1 MLGAYQL
8 RTVTLAANIKK
19 MKRLFAALL
28 GAGLVVMACA
38 GAPAPSSEIAFSAR
52 SWPEAAAAE
61 CQESE
66 SGAARL
72 GIARIEAVD
81 ELTVRF
87 TLCAPDP
94 AFTQKLAVT
103 NFSVNDSGWL
113 AAAIADSSLATS
125 MNGTGP
131 LALLAWEQGVQIV
144 LTRNGAYWGD
154 KAASE
159 RVVIQWEPESAARLL
174 QLRAG
179 TVDAADNLAP
189 TDEAAIAADASLA
202 LLTRSGFN
210 TFYLNFNNR
219 YAPVSDVRVRQAIA
233 IALDRQR
240 IVDLFYPSGSTL
252 ATHVPPCVIEGACVG
267 DAWYA
272 QDLAAARAL
281 LTEAG
286 YPDGIDLTL
295 SLRETPRAYLPDPVA
310 VATDIQAQLAA
321 IGIRV
326 TLKVEEA
333 GGYIGKLL
341 SGELESAS
349 FSAALPDYPEAWNSL
364 GIDFGSTSG
373 PAHGDQYPR
382 LVALLD
388 EAQRE
393 PDPAAR
399 AALFTQINNEI
410 RSQVPVVPI
419 ANGASLI
426 AARAAVRG
434 LVASPVAMERFA
446 SVRVE
451 GSDTFTWLQGGE
463 PAGLYCMDEEDR
475 EAVRICAQVM
485 EGLYGYAEGG
495 TTAEPRLATG
505 CVASADGLVVECALR
520 RDVRFHNGA
529 RLDAGDVLDSFAAAW
544 DCTHPLRVGR
554 TGNFR
559 GWGWIMGTLNA
570 DACGAAE

>member
-1 MLGAYQL
+1 
-8 RTVTLAANIKK
+8 
-19 MKRLFAALL
+19 
-28 GAGLVVMACA
+28 
-38 GAPAPSSEIAFSAR
+38 
-52 SWPEAAAAE
+52 
-61 CQESE
+61 
-66 SGAARL
+66 
-72 GIARIEAVD
+72 
-81 ELTVRF
+81 
-87 TLCAPDP
+87 
-94 AFTQKLAVT
+94 
-103 NFSVNDSGWL
+103 
-113 AAAIADSSLATS
+113 

-131 LALLAWEQGVQIV
+131 LELLAWEQGVQIV
-144 LTRNGAYWGD
+144 LSRNGSYWGD

-179 TVDAADNLAP
+179 TVDAADNAAP
-189 TDEAAIAADASLA
+189 TDEAAITADASLA
-202 LLTRSGFN
+202 LLTRPGFN

-219 YAPVSDVRVRQAIA
+219 YAPVNDVRVRQAIA
-233 IALDRQR
+233 TALDRQR
-240 IVDLFYPSGSTL
+240 IVDLFYPSGTTL
-252 ATHVPPCVIEGACVG
+252 ATHVPPCVIDGACVG

-272 QDLAAARAL
+272 QDLVAARAL

-286 YPDGIDLTL
+286 YPNGLDLTL
-295 SLRETPRAYLPDPVA
+295 SLRETPRAFLPDPVA

-321 IGIRV
+321 VGIRV
-326 TLKVEEA
+326 TLDVQEA

-341 SGELESAS
+341 SGELRGAS

-393 PDPAAR
+393 ADPDAR
-399 AALFTQINNEI
+399 ASLFTQINNEI
-410 RSQVPVVPI
+410 RTQVPVVPI

-426 AARAAVRG
+426 ATRAAVRG
-434 LVASPVAMERFA
+434 LVASPVAMERF
-446 SVRVE
+446 SVVNVE

-485 EGLYGYAEGG
+485 EGLYGYAVGG
-495 TTAEPRLATG
+495 TAAEPRLATA
-505 CVASADGLVVECALR
+505 CVASADGFVVECALR

-544 DCTHPLRVGR
+544 DCAHPLHVGR
-554 TGNFR
+554 TGSFR
-559 GWGWIMGTLNA
+559 GWSWIMGTLNA
-570 DACGAAE
+570 DACGE

>member
-1 MLGAYQL
+1 MILCAAPL
-8 RTVTLAANIKK
+8 LVSLATIMEMRLLLSLLATV
-19 MKRLFAALL
+19 LL
-28 GAGLVVMACA
+28 TAACA
-38 GAPAPSSEIAFSAR
+38 GAPTPSSEIAFSTR
-52 SWPEAAAAE
+52 SWPESGAAACAV
-61 CQESE
+61 SE

-87 TLCAPDP
+87 TLCVPDP

-103 NFSVNDSGWL
+103 NFAVNDSGWL
-113 AAAIADSSLATS
+113 ADAIADGSLTSS

-131 LALLAWEQGVQIV
+131 LALSAWEQGVQIV
-144 LTRNGAYWGD
+144 LTRNDSYWGE

-189 TDEAAIAADASLA
+189 TDAAAISADASLA
-202 LLTRSGFN
+202 LLTRPGFN

-219 YAPVSDVRVRQAIA
+219 YAPLNDVRVRQAIA
-233 IALDRQR
+233 TALDRQR
-240 IVDLFYPSGSTL
+240 IVDTFYPTGTTL

-272 QDLAAARAL
+272 QDLNAARAL
-281 LTEAG
+281 LAEAG
-286 YPDGIDLTL
+286 YPNGVDLTL
-295 SLRETPRAYLPDPVA
+295 SLRETPRAYLPDPIA
-310 VATDIQAQLAA
+310 VATDIQAQLATV
-321 IGIRV
+321 GIRV
-326 TLKVEEA
+326 TLDVQEA

-341 SGELESAS
+341 SGELRGAS

-373 PAHGDQYPR
+373 PAHGDQYPQ

-426 AARAAVRG
+426 AARAVVSG

-495 TTAEPRLATG
+495 TTAEPRLAIG

-544 DCTHPLRVGR
+544 DCAHPLHVGR
-554 TGNFR
+554 TGDFR
-559 GWGWIMGTLNA
+559 GWSWIMGTLNA
-570 DACGAAE
+570 DACATE

>member
-1 MLGAYQL
+1 MTAA
-8 RTVTLAANIKK
+8 RLA
-19 MKRLFAALL
+19 FALALI
-28 GAGLVVMACA
+28 AASCTA
-38 GAPAPSSEIAFSAR
+38 APAPSSEIAFSAR
-52 SWPEAAAAE
+52 SWPEVEAASCVVGE
-61 CQESE
+61 G
-66 SGAARL
+66 GAARL

-87 TLCAPDP
+87 ELCAPDP

-113 AAAIADSSLATS
+113 ATAIEDGSLATT

-144 LTRNGAYWGD
+144 LSRNGSYWGD

-159 RVVIQWEPESAARLL
+159 RVVIQWEPESAARLV

-179 TVDAADNLAP
+179 TVDAADNAAP

-202 LLTRSGFN
+202 LLTRPGFN

-233 IALDRQR
+233 QALDRQR
-240 IVDLFYPSGSTL
+240 IVDLFYPSGTTL
-252 ATHVPPCVIEGACVG
+252 ATHVPPCVIDGACVG
-267 DAWYA
+267 EAWYA
-272 QDLAAARAL
+272 QDLVAARAL

-286 YPDGIDLTL
+286 YPNGLDLTL
-295 SLRETPRAYLPDPVA
+295 SLRETPRAFLPDPVA

-321 IGIRV
+321 VGIRV
-326 TLKVEEA
+326 TLDVQEA

-341 SGELESAS
+341 SGELRGAS

-364 GIDFGSTSG
+364 GIDFGASSSS
-373 PAHGDQYPR
+373 AHGDQYPR

-393 PDPAAR
+393 ANPDAR
-399 AALFTQINNEI
+399 ALLFTQINNEI
-410 RSQVPVVPI
+410 RAQVPVVPI

-426 AARAAVRG
+426 ATRAAVRG
-434 LVASPVAMERFA
+434 LVASPVVMERFSA
-446 SVRVE
+446 VSVE
-451 GSDTFTWLQGGE
+451 GSSTFTWLQGGE

-485 EGLYGYAEGG
+485 EGLYGYAVGG
-495 TTAEPRLATG
+495 TAAEPRLATE

-544 DCTHPLRVGR
+544 DCTHPLHVGR
-554 TGNFR
+554 TGSFR
-559 GWGWIMGTLNA
+559 GWSWIMGTLNA
-570 DACGAAE
+570 DACGE

>member
-1 MLGAYQL
+1 MTAA
-8 RTVTLAANIKK
+8 RLA
-19 MKRLFAALL
+19 FALALI
-28 GAGLVVMACA
+28 AASCTA
-38 GAPAPSSEIAFSAR
+38 APAPSSEIAFSSR
-52 SWPEAAAAE
+52 SWPEVEAASCVVGE
-61 CQESE
+61 G
-66 SGAARL
+66 GAARL
-72 GIARIEAVD
+72 GIAKIEAVD

-113 AAAIADSSLATS
+113 AAAIADGSLATT

-131 LALLAWEQGVQIV
+131 LELLAWEQGVQIV
-144 LTRNGAYWGD
+144 LSRNGSYWGD

-179 TVDAADNLAP
+179 TVDAADNAAP
-189 TDEAAIAADASLA
+189 TDEAAITADASLA
-202 LLTRSGFN
+202 LLTRPGFN

-219 YAPVSDVRVRQAIA
+219 YAPMSDVRVRQAIA
-233 IALDRQR
+233 TALDRQR
-240 IVDLFYPSGSTL
+240 IVDLFYPSGTTL
-252 ATHVPPCVIEGACVG
+252 ATHVPPCVIDGACVG

-272 QDLAAARAL
+272 QDLVAARAL

-286 YPDGIDLTL
+286 YPNGLDLTL
-295 SLRETPRAYLPDPVA
+295 SLRETPRAFLPDPVA

-321 IGIRV
+321 VGIRV
-326 TLKVEEA
+326 TLDVQEA

-341 SGELESAS
+341 SGELRGAS

-388 EAQRE
+388 DAQRE
-393 PDPAAR
+393 SDPAAR
-399 AALFTQINNEI
+399 EALFTQINNEI
-410 RSQVPVVPI
+410 RTQVPVVPI

-426 AARAAVRG
+426 ATRAAVRG
-434 LVASPVAMERFA
+434 LVASPVAMERFDRV
-446 SVRVE
+446 SVE
-451 GSDTFTWLQGGE
+451 GSNTFTWLQGGE

-485 EGLYGYAEGG
+485 EGLYGYAVGG
-495 TTAEPRLATG
+495 TAAEPRLATE

-544 DCTHPLRVGR
+544 DCAHPLHVGR
-554 TGNFR
+554 TGSFR
-559 GWGWIMGTLNA
+559 GWSWIMGTLNA
-570 DACGAAE
+570 DACGE

>member
-1 MLGAYQL
+1 
-8 RTVTLAANIKK
+8 
-19 MKRLFAALL
+19 
-28 GAGLVVMACA
+28 MACA
-38 GAPAPSSEIAFSAR
+38 GTPAPSSEIAFSAR
-52 SWPEAAAAE
+52 SWPEAGAAE
-61 CQESE
+61 CVVGA
-66 SGAARL
+66 SGLSRL
-72 GIARIEAVD
+72 GIAKIEAVD

-103 NFSVNDSGWL
+103 NFAVNDSGWL
-113 AAAIADSSLATS
+113 AAAIADDSLTS
-125 MNGTGP
+125 TMNGTGP
-131 LALLAWEQGVQIV
+131 LALSAWEQGVQIV

-174 QLRAG
+174 QLRAE

-189 TDEAAIAADASLA
+189 TDEAAIAADTSLS
-202 LLTRSGFN
+202 LLTRPGFN

-219 YAPVSDVRVRQAIA
+219 NAPVSDVRVRQAIA

-240 IVDLFYPSGSTL
+240 IVDLFYPTGSTL
-252 ATHVPPCVIEGACVG
+252 ATHVPPCVIDGACVG

-272 QDLAAARAL
+272 QDLVAARAL

-286 YPDGIDLTL
+286 YPNGIDLIL

-393 PDPAAR
+393 SDPVAR

-410 RSQVPVVPI
+410 RTQVPVVPI

-426 AARAAVRG
+426 AARAVVSG
-434 LVASPVAMERFA
+434 LVASPVAMERLA
-446 SVRVE
+446 SVSVE
-451 GSDTFTWLQGGE
+451 GSNTFTWLQGGE

-475 EAVRICAQVM
+475 EAVRVCAQVM

-495 TTAEPRLATG
+495 TAAEPRLATG

-520 RDVRFHNGA
+520 SGVRFHNGA
-529 RLDAGDVLDSFAAAW
+529 QLDAGDVLDSFAAAW
-544 DCTHPLRVGR
+544 DCAHPLHIGR
-554 TGNFR
+554 TGDFR
-559 GWGWIMGTLNA
+559 GWSWIMGTLNLE
-570 DACGAAE
+570 ACATPQ

>member
-1 MLGAYQL
+1 M
-8 RTVTLAANIKK
+8 RTFAQAANIHL
-19 MKRLFAALL
+19 MKRRLTALL
-28 GAGLVVMACA
+28 FVGIFAGACA
-38 GAPAPSSEIAFSAR
+38 GTPAPSSEIAFSAR
-52 SWPEAAAAE
+52 SWPEAGAAE
-61 CQESE
+61 CAVSE

-103 NFSVNDSGWL
+103 NFAVNDSGWL
-113 AAAIADSSLATS
+113 AAAAADGSLTTL

-131 LALLAWEQGVQIV
+131 LAFSAWERGVQIV
-144 LTRNGAYWGD
+144 LTRNDAYWGD
-154 KAASE
+154 HAASE

-174 QLRAG
+174 QLRAE

-189 TDEAAIAADASLA
+189 TDQVAIAADASLA
-202 LLTRSGFN
+202 LLTRPGFN

-219 YAPVSDVRVRQAIA
+219 YAPVNDVRVRQAIA
-233 IALDRQR
+233 MALDRQR

-252 ATHVPPCVIEGACVG
+252 ATHVPPCVIDGGCVG

-281 LTEAG
+281 LAEAG

-321 IGIRV
+321 VGIRV
-326 TLKVEEA
+326 TLDVQEA

-341 SGELESAS
+341 SGELRGAS
-349 FSAALPDYPEAWNSL
+349 FSAALPDFPEAWNSL

-393 PDPAAR
+393 SDPAAR

-410 RSQVPVVPI
+410 RLQVPVVPI

-426 AARAAVRG
+426 AARAVVSG

-495 TTAEPRLATG
+495 TAAEPRLASG

-520 RDVRFHNGA
+520 SGVRFHNGA

-544 DCTHPLRVGR
+544 DCAHPLHVGR
-554 TGNFR
+554 TGDFR
-559 GWGWIMGTLNA
+559 GWSWIMGNA
-570 DACGAAE
+570 DLTACQPAT

>member
-1 MLGAYQL
+1 MLSL
-8 RTVTLAANIKK
+8 LAVG
-19 MKRLFAALL
+19 LL
-28 GAGLVVMACA
+28 AGACA
-38 GAPAPSSEIAFSAR
+38 GTPAPSSEIAFSTR
-52 SWPEAAAAE
+52 SWPEAGAAE
-61 CQESE
+61 CAVSE

-72 GIARIEAVD
+72 GIARVEAVD

-94 AFTQKLAVT
+94 AFMQKLAVT
-103 NFSVNDSGWL
+103 NFAVNDSGWL
-113 AAAIADSSLATS
+113 AAAITDGSIVST

-131 LALLAWEQGVQIV
+131 LALSVWEQGVQIV
-144 LTRNGAYWGD
+144 LTRNDSYWGD
-154 KAASE
+154 RAASE

-179 TVDAADNLAP
+179 TVDAADNLAL
-189 TDEAAIAADASLA
+189 TDEAAIAADTSLS
-202 LLTRSGFN
+202 LLTRPGFN

-233 IALDRQR
+233 VALDRQR

-252 ATHVPPCVIEGACVG
+252 ATHVPPCVIDGACVG

-393 PDPAAR
+393 SDPATR

-426 AARAAVRG
+426 AARAVVNG

-446 SVRVE
+446 SVRVD

-495 TTAEPRLATG
+495 TSAEPRLATG

-544 DCTHPLRVGR
+544 DCTHPLHIGR
-554 TGNFR
+554 TGDFR
-559 GWGWIMGTLNA
+559 GWSWIMGTLNLE
-570 DACGAAE
+570 ACATPQ

>member
-1 MLGAYQL
+1 MTAA
-8 RTVTLAANIKK
+8 RLA
-19 MKRLFAALL
+19 FALALV
-28 GAGLVVMACA
+28 AASCTA
-38 GAPAPSSEIAFSAR
+38 APAPSSEIAFSAR
-52 SWPEAAAAE
+52 SWPEAEVAP
-61 CQESE
+61 CVVGDG
-66 SGAARL
+66 GAARL

-87 TLCAPDP
+87 ELCAPDP

-113 AAAIADSSLATS
+113 AAAIDDGSLATT

-144 LTRNGAYWGD
+144 LTRNDSYWGD
-154 KAASE
+154 RAASE
-159 RVVIQWEPESAARLL
+159 RVVIQWEPESAARLV

-179 TVDAADNLAP
+179 TVDAADNAAP

-202 LLTRSGFN
+202 LLTRPGFN

-219 YAPVSDVRVRQAIA
+219 YAPVNDVRVRQAIA
-233 IALDRQR
+233 QALDRQR
-240 IVDLFYPSGSTL
+240 IVDLFYPSGTTL
-252 ATHVPPCVIEGACVG
+252 ATHVPPCVIDGACVG
-267 DAWYA
+267 EAWYA
-272 QDLAAARAL
+272 QDLIAARAL
-281 LTEAG
+281 LAEAG
-286 YPDGIDLTL
+286 YPNGLDLTL
-295 SLRETPRAYLPDPVA
+295 SLRETPRAFLPDPVA

-321 IGIRV
+321 VGIRV
-326 TLKVEEA
+326 TLDVQEA

-341 SGELESAS
+341 SGELRGAS

-388 EAQRE
+388 DAQRE
-393 PDPAAR
+393 SDPAAR
-399 AALFTQINNEI
+399 EALFTQINNEI
-410 RSQVPVVPI
+410 RTQVPVVPI

-426 AARAAVRG
+426 ATRAAVRG
-434 LVASPVAMERFA
+434 LVASPVAMERFDRV
-446 SVRVE
+446 SVE
-451 GSDTFTWLQGGE
+451 GSNTFTWLQGGE

-485 EGLYGYAEGG
+485 EGLYGYAVGG
-495 TTAEPRLATG
+495 TAAEPRLATE

-544 DCTHPLRVGR
+544 DCTHPLHVGR
-554 TGNFR
+554 TGSFR
-559 GWGWIMGTLNA
+559 GWSWIMGTLNA
-570 DACGAAE
+570 DACGE

>member
-1 MLGAYQL
+1 MTAA
-8 RTVTLAANIKK
+8 RLA
-19 MKRLFAALL
+19 FALALV
-28 GAGLVVMACA
+28 AASCTA
-38 GAPAPSSEIAFSAR
+38 APAPSSEIAFSAR
-52 SWPEAAAAE
+52 SWPEAEVAP
-61 CQESE
+61 CVVGDG
-66 SGAARL
+66 GAARL

-87 TLCAPDP
+87 ELCAPDP

-113 AAAIADSSLATS
+113 AAAIDDGSLATT

-144 LTRNGAYWGD
+144 LTRNDSYWD
-154 KAASE
+154 DRAASE
-159 RVVIQWEPESAARLL
+159 RVVIQWEPESAARLV

-179 TVDAADNLAP
+179 TVDAADNAAP

-202 LLTRSGFN
+202 LLTREGFN

-219 YAPVSDVRVRQAIA
+219 YAPVNDVRVRQAIA
-233 IALDRQR
+233 QALDRQR
-240 IVDLFYPSGSTL
+240 IVDLFYPSGTTL
-252 ATHVPPCVIEGACVG
+252 ATHVPPCVIDGACVG
-267 DAWYA
+267 EAWYA
-272 QDLAAARAL
+272 QDLIAARAL
-281 LTEAG
+281 LAEAG
-286 YPDGIDLTL
+286 YPNGLDLTL
-295 SLRETPRAYLPDPVA
+295 SLRETPRAFLPDPVA

-321 IGIRV
+321 VGIRV
-326 TLKVEEA
+326 TLDVQEA

-341 SGELESAS
+341 SGELRGAS

-388 EAQRE
+388 DAQRE
-393 PDPAAR
+393 SDPAAR
-399 AALFTQINNEI
+399 EALFTQINNEI
-410 RSQVPVVPI
+410 RTQVPVVPI

-426 AARAAVRG
+426 ATRAAVRG
-434 LVASPVAMERFA
+434 LVASPVAMERFDRV
-446 SVRVE
+446 SVE
-451 GSDTFTWLQGGE
+451 GSNTFTWLQGGE

-485 EGLYGYAEGG
+485 EGLYGYAVGG
-495 TTAEPRLATG
+495 TAAEPRLATE

-544 DCTHPLRVGR
+544 DCAHPLHVGR
-554 TGNFR
+554 TGSFR
-559 GWGWIMGTLNA
+559 GWSWIMGTLNA
-570 DACGAAE
+570 DACGE

>member
-1 MLGAYQL
+1 MTAA
-8 RTVTLAANIKK
+8 RLA
-19 MKRLFAALL
+19 FALALI
-28 GAGLVVMACA
+28 AASCTA
-38 GAPAPSSEIAFSAR
+38 APAPSSEIAFSAR
-52 SWPEAAAAE
+52 SWPEAEAAP
-61 CQESE
+61 CVVGDG
-66 SGAARL
+66 GAARL

-87 TLCAPDP
+87 ELCAPDP

-113 AAAIADSSLATS
+113 AAAIDDGSLATT

-144 LTRNGAYWGD
+144 LTRNESYWGD
-154 KAASE
+154 RAASE
-159 RVVIQWEPESAARLL
+159 RVVIQWEPESAARLV

-179 TVDAADNLAP
+179 TVDAADNAAP

-202 LLTRSGFN
+202 LLTREGFN

-219 YAPVSDVRVRQAIA
+219 YAPVNDVRVRQAIA
-233 IALDRQR
+233 QALDRQR
-240 IVDLFYPSGSTL
+240 IVDLFYPSGTTL
-252 ATHVPPCVIEGACVG
+252 ATHVPPCVIDGACVG
-267 DAWYA
+267 EAWYA
-272 QDLAAARAL
+272 QDLVTARAL

-286 YPDGIDLTL
+286 YPNGLDLTL
-295 SLRETPRAYLPDPVA
+295 SLRETPRAFLPDPVA

-321 IGIRV
+321 VGIRV
-326 TLKVEEA
+326 TLDVQEA

-341 SGELESAS
+341 SGELLGAS

-388 EAQRE
+388 EAQRVS
-393 PDPAAR
+393 DPAAR

-410 RSQVPVVPI
+410 RAQVPVVPI

-426 AARAAVRG
+426 AARAAVSG

-446 SVRVE
+446 SVRVD

-475 EAVRICAQVM
+475 EAVRVCAQVM

-495 TTAEPRLATG
+495 TAAEPRLATG
-505 CVASADGLVVECALR
+505 CAVSADGLVVECALR
-520 RDVRFHNGA
+520 SGVRFHNGA

-544 DCTHPLRVGR
+544 DCAHPLHVGR
-554 TGNFR
+554 TGDFR
-559 GWGWIMGTLNA
+559 GWSWIMGTLSESE
-570 DACGAAE
+570 CSTT

>member
-1 MLGAYQL
+1 M
-8 RTVTLAANIKK
+8 
-19 MKRLFAALL
+19 RLVLSLL
-28 GAGLVVMACA
+28 TAGLLAGACA
-38 GAPAPSSEIAFSAR
+38 GTPAPSSEIAFSAR
-52 SWPEAAAAE
+52 SWPEAGAAE
-61 CQESE
+61 CAVGE

-72 GIARIEAVD
+72 GIAKIEAVD

-103 NFSVNDSGWL
+103 NFAVNDSGWL
-113 AAAIADSSLATS
+113 AAAIADDSLATL

-131 LALLAWEQGVQIV
+131 LELSTWEQGVQIL
-144 LTRNGAYWGD
+144 LTRNGSYWGD

-159 RVVIQWEPESAARLL
+159 RVVVQWEPESAARLL

-189 TDEAAIAADASLA
+189 TDEVGIAADASLA
-202 LLTRSGFN
+202 LLTRPGFN

-219 YAPVSDVRVRQAIA
+219 YAPVSDLRVRQAIS

-252 ATHVPPCVIEGACVG
+252 ATHVPPCVIDGACVG
-267 DAWYA
+267 DVWYA
-272 QDLAAARAL
+272 QDLVAARAL
-281 LTEAG
+281 LAEAG
-286 YPDGIDLTL
+286 YPNGIDLTL

-310 VATDIQAQLAA
+310 VATDIQAQLATV
-321 IGIRV
+321 GIRV
-326 TLKVEEA
+326 TLDVQET

-341 SGELESAS
+341 SGELRGAS

-373 PAHGDQYPR
+373 PAHGDQYPQ

-393 PDPAAR
+393 SDPAAR

-410 RSQVPVVPI
+410 RSQIPVVPI

-434 LVASPVAMERFA
+434 FVASPVAMERLA

-485 EGLYGYAEGG
+485 EGLYGYTEGG
-495 TTAEPRLATG
+495 TAAEPRLATG
-505 CVASADGLVVECALR
+505 CVASVDGLVVECALR
-520 RDVRFHNGA
+520 SGVRFHNGA
-529 RLDAGDVLDSFAAAW
+529 RLDAADVLDSFAAAW
-544 DCTHPLRVGR
+544 DCAHPLHVGR
-554 TGNFR
+554 TGDFR
-559 GWGWIMGTLNA
+559 GWSWIMGTLNPE
-570 DACGAAE
+570 ACATPQ

>member
-1 MLGAYQL
+1 M
-8 RTVTLAANIKK
+8 
-19 MKRLFAALL
+19 RLVLFLL
-28 GAGLVVMACA
+28 TAGLLAGACA
-38 GAPAPSSEIAFSAR
+38 GTPAPSSEIAFSAR
-52 SWPEAAAAE
+52 SWPEAGAAE
-61 CQESE
+61 CAVGE

-72 GIARIEAVD
+72 GIAKIEAVD

-103 NFSVNDSGWL
+103 NFAVNDSGWL
-113 AAAIADSSLATS
+113 AAAIADDSLATL

-131 LALLAWEQGVQIV
+131 LELSTWEQGVQIL
-144 LTRNGAYWGD
+144 LTRNGSYWGD

-159 RVVIQWEPESAARLL
+159 RVVVQWEPESAARLL

-189 TDEAAIAADASLA
+189 TDEVGIAADASLA
-202 LLTRSGFN
+202 LLTRPGFN

-219 YAPVSDVRVRQAIA
+219 YAPVSDLRVRQAIG

-252 ATHVPPCVIEGACVG
+252 ATHVPPCVIDGACVG
-267 DAWYA
+267 DVWYA
-272 QDLAAARAL
+272 QDLVAARAL
-281 LTEAG
+281 LAEAG

-321 IGIRV
+321 VGIRV
-326 TLKVEEA
+326 TLDVQEA
-333 GGYIGKLL
+333 SGYIGNLL
-341 SGELESAS
+341 SGELRGAS

-393 PDPAAR
+393 SDPAAR

-426 AARAAVRG
+426 AARAAVSG
-434 LVASPVAMERFA
+434 LVTSPVAMERFA

-475 EAVRICAQVM
+475 EAVRVCAQVM

-495 TTAEPRLATG
+495 TAAEPRLTTG
-505 CVASADGLVVECALR
+505 CVASADGLVVECVLR
-520 RDVRFHNGA
+520 SGVRFHNGA
-529 RLDAGDVLDSFAAAW
+529 RLDAADVLDSFAAAW
-544 DCTHPLRVGR
+544 DCAHPLHVGR
-554 TGNFR
+554 TGDFR
-559 GWGWIMGTLNA
+559 GWSWIMGTLNPE
-570 DACGAAE
+570 ACATPQ

>member
-1 MLGAYQL
+1 
-8 RTVTLAANIKK
+8 
-19 MKRLFAALL
+19 MKRLLVALFS
-28 GAGLVVMACA
+28 AGIVVGACA
-38 GAPAPSSEIAFSAR
+38 STPSPSSEIGFSAR
-52 SWPEAAAAE
+52 SWPEAGAAE
-61 CQESE
+61 CVVGE
-66 SGAARL
+66 GGVARL
-72 GIARIEAVD
+72 GIAKIEAVD

-103 NFSVNDSGWL
+103 NFAVNDSGWL
-113 AAAIADSSLATS
+113 AAAIEDGSLATT

-131 LALLAWEQGVQIV
+131 LALSTWEQGVQIV
-144 LTRNGAYWGD
+144 LKRNDSYWGD
-154 KAASE
+154 HAASE

-174 QLRAG
+174 QLHAG

-202 LLTRSGFN
+202 LLTRPGFN

-219 YAPVSDVRVRQAIA
+219 FAPVSDVRVRQAIA
-233 IALDRQR
+233 LALDRQR
-240 IVDLFYPSGSTL
+240 IVDLFYPTGSTL
-252 ATHVPPCVIEGACVG
+252 ATHVSPCVIDGACVG
-267 DAWYA
+267 DAQYL
-272 QDLAAARAL
+272 QDLPAARAL
-281 LTEAG
+281 LIKAG
-286 YPDGIDLTL
+286 YPDGLDLTL

-321 IGIRV
+321 VGIRV
-326 TLKVEEA
+326 TLDVQEA

-341 SGELESAS
+341 SGELRGAS

-393 PDPAAR
+393 ADPAAR
-399 AALFTQINNEI
+399 AALFAQINNEI
-410 RSQVPVVPI
+410 RVQVPVVPI

-426 AARAAVRG
+426 AARAAVSG
-434 LVASPVAMERFA
+434 LIASPVAMERLA

-475 EAVRICAQVM
+475 EAVRVCAQVM

-495 TTAEPRLATG
+495 TAAEPRLATG
-505 CVASADGLVVECALR
+505 CSVSADGLLVECALR
-520 RDVRFHNGA
+520 SGVRFHNGA

-544 DCTHPLRVGR
+544 DCAHPLHVGR
-554 TGNFR
+554 TGDFR
-559 GWGWIMGTLNA
+559 GWGWIMGTLNLSS
-570 DACGAAE
+570 CVTK

>member
-1 MLGAYQL
+1 MTAA
-8 RTVTLAANIKK
+8 RLA
-19 MKRLFAALL
+19 FALALV
-28 GAGLVVMACA
+28 AASCTA
-38 GAPAPSSEIAFSAR
+38 APAPSSEIAFSAR
-52 SWPEAAAAE
+52 SWPEAEVAP
-61 CQESE
+61 CVVGDG
-66 SGAARL
+66 GAARL

-87 TLCAPDP
+87 ELCAPDP

-113 AAAIADSSLATS
+113 AAAIDDGSLATT

-144 LTRNGAYWGD
+144 LTRNDSYWD
-154 KAASE
+154 DRAASE
-159 RVVIQWEPESAARLL
+159 RVVIQWEPESAARLV

-179 TVDAADNLAP
+179 TVDAADNAAP

-202 LLTRSGFN
+202 LLTRPGFN

-219 YAPVSDVRVRQAIA
+219 YAPVNDVRVRQAIA
-233 IALDRQR
+233 QALDRQR
-240 IVDLFYPSGSTL
+240 IVDLFYPSGTTL
-252 ATHVPPCVIEGACVG
+252 ATHVPPCVIDGACVG
-267 DAWYA
+267 EAWYA
-272 QDLAAARAL
+272 QDLIAARAL
-281 LTEAG
+281 LAEAG
-286 YPDGIDLTL
+286 YPNGLDLTL
-295 SLRETPRAYLPDPVA
+295 SLRETPRAFLPDPVA

-321 IGIRV
+321 VGIRV
-326 TLKVEEA
+326 TLDVQEA

-341 SGELESAS
+341 SGELRGAS

-388 EAQRE
+388 DAQRE
-393 PDPAAR
+393 SDPAAR
-399 AALFTQINNEI
+399 EALFTQINNEI
-410 RSQVPVVPI
+410 RTQVPVVPI

-426 AARAAVRG
+426 ATRAAVRG
-434 LVASPVAMERFA
+434 LVASPVAMERFDRV
-446 SVRVE
+446 SVE
-451 GSDTFTWLQGGE
+451 GSNTFTWLQGGE

-485 EGLYGYAEGG
+485 EGLYGYAVGG
-495 TTAEPRLATG
+495 TAAEPRLATE

-544 DCTHPLRVGR
+544 DCTHPLHVGR
-554 TGNFR
+554 TGSFR
-559 GWGWIMGTLNA
+559 GWSWIMGTLNA
-570 DACGAAE
+570 DACGE

>member
-1 MLGAYQL
+1 MLS
-8 RTVTLAANIKK
+8 
-19 MKRLFAALL
+19 LL
-28 GAGLVVMACA
+28 TAGLLAGACA
-38 GAPAPSSEIAFSAR
+38 GAPAPSSEVAFSAG
-52 SWPEAAAAE
+52 SWPEAGAAE
-61 CQESE
+61 CALSE
-66 SGAARL
+66 GGATRL
-72 GIARIEAVD
+72 GIAKIDAVD

-103 NFSVNDSGWL
+103 NFAVNDSGWL
-113 AAAIADSSLATS
+113 TAAIANGSLTS
-125 MNGTGP
+125 TMNGTGP
-131 LALLAWEQGVQIV
+131 LELSAWEQGVQIV
-144 LTRNGAYWGD
+144 LSRNDAYWGD

-189 TDEAAIAADASLA
+189 TDEAAITADASLA
-202 LLTRSGFN
+202 LLTRPGFN

-219 YAPVSDVRVRQAIA
+219 YAPVSDVRVRQAIG

-252 ATHVPPCVIEGACVG
+252 ATHVPPCVIDGACES

-286 YPDGIDLTL
+286 YPNGIDLTL

-321 IGIRV
+321 VGIRV
-326 TLKVEEA
+326 TLDVQEA

-341 SGELESAS
+341 SGELRGAS

-393 PDPAAR
+393 SDPVAR

-426 AARAAVRG
+426 AARDAVRG

-495 TTAEPRLATG
+495 TAAEPRLATG

-520 RDVRFHNGA
+520 SSVRFHNGA
-529 RLDAGDVLDSFAAAW
+529 RLDAADVLDSFAAAW
-544 DCTHPLRVGR
+544 DCAHPLHVGR
-554 TGNFR
+554 TGDFR
-559 GWGWIMGTLNA
+559 GWSWIMGTLNPE
-570 DACGAAE
+570 ACATPQ

>member
-1 MLGAYQL
+1 VNA
-8 RTVTLAANIKK
+8 
-19 MKRLFAALL
+19 
-28 GAGLVVMACA
+28 
-38 GAPAPSSEIAFSAR
+38 
-52 SWPEAAAAE
+52 
-61 CQESE
+61 
-66 SGAARL
+66 SGTPRL
-72 GIARIEAVD
+72 GISRIEAVD

-113 AAAIADSSLATS
+113 ATAIEDGSLATT

-144 LTRNGAYWGD
+144 LTRNGSYWGD
-154 KAASE
+154 RAASE
-159 RVVIQWEPESAARLL
+159 RVVIQWEPESAARLV

-179 TVDAADNLAP
+179 TVDAADNAAP

-202 LLTRSGFN
+202 LLTRPGFN

-219 YAPVSDVRVRQAIA
+219 YAPVNDVRVRQAIA
-233 IALDRQR
+233 QALDRQR
-240 IVDLFYPSGSTL
+240 IVDLFYPSGTTL
-252 ATHVPPCVIEGACVG
+252 ATHVPPCVIDGACVG
-267 DAWYA
+267 EAWYA
-272 QDLAAARAL
+272 QDLVAARAL
-281 LTEAG
+281 LAEAG
-286 YPDGIDLTL
+286 YPNGLDLTL
-295 SLRETPRAYLPDPVA
+295 SLRETPRAFLPDPVA

-326 TLKVEEA
+326 TLDVQEA

-341 SGELESAS
+341 SGELRGAS

-393 PDPAAR
+393 SDPAER
-399 AALFTQINNEI
+399 EALFTQINNEI
-410 RSQVPVVPI
+410 RTQVPVVPI

-426 AARAAVRG
+426 ATRDEVRG
-434 LVASPVAMERFA
+434 LVASPVAMERFDRV
-446 SVRVE
+446 SVE
-451 GSDTFTWLQGGE
+451 GSNTFTWLQGGE

-475 EAVRICAQVM
+475 EAVRVCAQVM
-485 EGLYGYAEGG
+485 EGLYGYAVGG
-495 TTAEPRLATG
+495 TAVEPRLASA

-544 DCTHPLRVGR
+544 DCTHPLHVGR
-554 TGNFR
+554 TGSFR
-559 GWGWIMGTLNA
+559 GWSWIMGTLNA
-570 DACGAAE
+570 ESCAAE

>member
-1 MLGAYQL
+1 
-8 RTVTLAANIKK
+8 
-19 MKRLFAALL
+19 MKRLLVALFSV
-28 GAGLVVMACA
+28 GLVVGACA
-38 GAPAPSSEIAFSAR
+38 SAPAPTSEIGFSAR
-52 SWPEAAAAE
+52 SWPEASAAE
-61 CQESE
+61 CAVSE

-81 ELTVRF
+81 ELTLRF

-103 NFSVNDSGWL
+103 NFAVNDSGWL
-113 AAAIADSSLATS
+113 AAAITDGSIVST

-131 LALLAWEQGVQIV
+131 LALSVWEQGVQIV
-144 LTRNGAYWGD
+144 LTRNDSYWGD
-154 KAASE
+154 RAASE

-179 TVDAADNLAP
+179 TVDAADNLVP

-202 LLTRSGFN
+202 LLTRPGFN

-233 IALDRQR
+233 MALDRQR

-272 QDLAAARAL
+272 QDLVAARAL

-286 YPDGIDLTL
+286 YPNGIDLTL

-310 VATDIQAQLAA
+310 VATDIQAQLATV
-321 IGIRV
+321 GIRV

-349 FSAALPDYPEAWNSL
+349 FSAALPDYPEVWNSL

-373 PAHGDQYPR
+373 PAHGDQYPQ

-393 PDPAAR
+393 SDPAAR

-426 AARAAVRG
+426 AARAVVNG

-475 EAVRICAQVM
+475 EAVRVCAQVM

-495 TTAEPRLATG
+495 TAAEPRLANG
-505 CVASADGLVVECALR
+505 CSVSADGLVVECALR
-520 RDVRFHNGA
+520 SGVRFHNGA

-544 DCTHPLRVGR
+544 DCAHPLHIGR
-554 TGNFR
+554 TGDFR
-559 GWGWIMGTLNA
+559 GWSWIMGTLNLE
-570 DACGAAE
+570 ACATPQ

>member
-1 MLGAYQL
+1 MRL
-8 RTVTLAANIKK
+8 RLSVLT
-19 MKRLFAALL
+19 AALL
-28 GAGLVVMACA
+28 TASCA

-52 SWPEAAAAE
+52 SWPETGVAE
-61 CQESE
+61 CAVGE
-66 SGAARL
+66 SGAVRL
-72 GIARIEAVD
+72 GIAKIEAVD

-103 NFSVNDSGWL
+103 NFAVNDSGWL
-113 AAAIADSSLATS
+113 AAAIADGSLTTTT
-125 MNGTGP
+125 NGTGP
-131 LALLAWEQGVQIV
+131 LALAAWKQGTQIV
-144 LTRNGAYWGD
+144 LARNEAYWGER
-154 KAASE
+154 AASG
-159 RVVIQWEPESAARLL
+159 RVVIQWEPESSARLL

-189 TDEAAIAADASLA
+189 TDEAAIAADSSLT
-202 LLTRSGFN
+202 LLTRPGFN

-233 IALDRQR
+233 LALDRQR
-240 IVDLFYPSGSTL
+240 ILDLFYPSGSTL

-272 QDLAAARAL
+272 QDLVAARAL
-281 LTEAG
+281 LVEAG
-286 YPDGIDLTL
+286 YSNGLDLTL

-310 VATDIQAQLAA
+310 VATDIQAQLSAV
-321 IGIRV
+321 GINV
-326 TLKVEEA
+326 VIDVQES

-341 SGELESAS
+341 SGELRGAS

-393 PDPAAR
+393 TDTDAR
-399 AALFTQINNEI
+399 ASLFTEINNEI
-410 RSQVPVVPI
+410 RTQVPVIPI

-426 AARAAVRG
+426 AARDAVRG
-434 LVASPVAMERFA
+434 LVASPVAMERLYEA
-446 SVRVE
+446 RAERSE
-451 GSDTFTWLQGGE
+451 TFTWLQGGE

-475 EAVRICAQVM
+475 EAVRICAQIM
-485 EGLYGYAEGG
+485 EGLYGYAAGG
-495 TTAEPRLATG
+495 TAVEPRLATG

-520 RDVRFHNGA
+520 SGVRFHNGA

-544 DCTHPLRVGR
+544 DCAHPLHVGR
-554 TGNFR
+554 TGDFR
-559 GWGWIMGTLNA
+559 GWSWIMGTLNPNS
-570 DACGAAE
+570 CAE

>member
-1 MLGAYQL
+1 
-8 RTVTLAANIKK
+8 
-19 MKRLFAALL
+19 MKRHVLALL
-28 GAGLVVMACA
+28 CFGLLVGACTS
-38 GAPAPSSEIAFSAR
+38 APAPSSEIAFSAR
-52 SWPEAAAAE
+52 SWPEAGTAE
-61 CQESE
+61 CVVSA
-66 SGAARL
+66 SGLSRL
-72 GIARIEAVD
+72 GIAQIEAVD
-81 ELTVRF
+81 ERTVRF

-103 NFSVNDSGWL
+103 NFAINDSGWL
-113 AAAIADSSLATS
+113 AAAIADDSLATL

-131 LALLAWEQGVQIV
+131 LALSAWEQGVQIL

-159 RVVIQWEPESAARLL
+159 RVVVQWEPESAARLL

-202 LLTRSGFN
+202 LLTRPGFN

-219 YAPVSDVRVRQAIA
+219 YAPVNDLRVRQAIG

-252 ATHVPPCVIEGACVG
+252 ATHVPPCVIAGACEG
-267 DAWYA
+267 EAWYA
-272 QDLAAARAL
+272 QDLVAARAL

-321 IGIRV
+321 VGIRV
-326 TLKVEEA
+326 TLDVQEA
-333 GGYIGKLL
+333 GGYIEKLL
-341 SGELESAS
+341 SGELRGAS
-349 FSAALPDYPEAWNSL
+349 FSAALPDFPEAWNSL

-393 PDPAAR
+393 SDPATR

-426 AARAAVRG
+426 AARAVVSG

-495 TTAEPRLATG
+495 TAAEPRLATG

-520 RDVRFHNGA
+520 SGVRFHNGA

-544 DCTHPLRVGR
+544 DCAHPLHVGR
-554 TGNFR
+554 TGDFR
-559 GWGWIMGTLNA
+559 GWSWIMGTLNPE
-570 DACGAAE
+570 ACATPQ

>member
-1 MLGAYQL
+1 MTAA
-8 RTVTLAANIKK
+8 RLA
-19 MKRLFAALL
+19 FALALV
-28 GAGLVVMACA
+28 AASCTA
-38 GAPAPSSEIAFSAR
+38 APAPSSEIAFSAR
-52 SWPEAAAAE
+52 SWPEAEAAP
-61 CQESE
+61 CVVGDG
-66 SGAARL
+66 GAARL

-113 AAAIADSSLATS
+113 AAAIADGSLATT

-131 LALLAWEQGVQIV
+131 LELLAWEQGVQIV
-144 LTRNGAYWGD
+144 LSRNGSYWGD

-179 TVDAADNLAP
+179 TVDAADNAAP
-189 TDEAAIAADASLA
+189 TDEAAITADASLA
-202 LLTRSGFN
+202 LLTRPGFN

-233 IALDRQR
+233 TALDRQR
-240 IVDLFYPSGSTL
+240 IVDLFYPSGTTL
-252 ATHVPPCVIEGACVG
+252 ATHVPPCVIDGACVG

-272 QDLAAARAL
+272 QDLVAARAL

-286 YPDGIDLTL
+286 YPNGLDLTL
-295 SLRETPRAYLPDPVA
+295 SLRETPRAFLPDPVA

-321 IGIRV
+321 VGIRV
-326 TLKVEEA
+326 TLDVQEA

-341 SGELESAS
+341 SGELRGAS

-388 EAQRE
+388 DAQRE
-393 PDPAAR
+393 SDPAAR
-399 AALFTQINNEI
+399 EALFTQINNEI
-410 RSQVPVVPI
+410 RTQVPVVPI

-426 AARAAVRG
+426 ATRAAVRG
-434 LVASPVAMERFA
+434 LVASPVAMERFDRV
-446 SVRVE
+446 SVE
-451 GSDTFTWLQGGE
+451 GSNTFTWLQGGE

-485 EGLYGYAEGG
+485 EGLYGYAVGG
-495 TTAEPRLATG
+495 TAAEPRLATE

-544 DCTHPLRVGR
+544 DCTHPLHVGR
-554 TGNFR
+554 TGSFR
-559 GWGWIMGTLNA
+559 GWSWIMGTLNA
-570 DACGAAE
+570 DACGE

>member
-1 MLGAYQL
+1 MKL
-8 RTVTLAANIKK
+8 RLATLLTVVS
-19 MKRLFAALL
+19 
-28 GAGLVVMACA
+28 LVSACA
-38 GAPAPSSEIAFSAR
+38 GTPAPTSEIPFSSR
-52 SWPEAAAAE
+52 SWPEAGAAE
-61 CQESE
+61 CAVSE

-87 TLCAPDP
+87 TLCVPDP

-103 NFSVNDSGWL
+103 NFAVNDSGWL
-113 AAAIADSSLATS
+113 ADAIADGSLTS
-125 MNGTGP
+125 TMNGTGP
-131 LALLAWEQGVQIV
+131 LALSAWEQGVQIV
-144 LTRNGAYWGD
+144 LTRNDAYWGD
-154 KAASE
+154 RAASE

-189 TDEAAIAADASLA
+189 TDAAAISADASLA
-202 LLTRSGFN
+202 LLTRPGFN

-219 YAPVSDVRVRQAIA
+219 YVPLNDVRVRQAIA
-233 IALDRQR
+233 MALDRQR
-240 IVDLFYPSGSTL
+240 IVDTFYPTGSTL
-252 ATHVPPCVIEGACVG
+252 ATHVPPCVIDGACVG

-272 QDLAAARAL
+272 QDLVAARAL
-281 LTEAG
+281 LAEAG
-286 YPDGIDLTL
+286 YTDGLDLTL
-295 SLRETPRAYLPDPVA
+295 SLRETPRAYLPDPIA

-321 IGIRV
+321 VGIRV
-326 TLKVEEA
+326 TLDVQEA

-341 SGELESAS
+341 SGELRGAS

-364 GIDFGSTSG
+364 GIDFGSSSG
-373 PAHGDQYPR
+373 PAHGDQYPQ

-388 EAQRE
+388 EAQRSS
-393 PDPAAR
+393 DPVER
-399 AALFTQINNEI
+399 EALFAQINNEI
-410 RSQVPVVPI
+410 RAQVPVVPI

-426 AARAAVRG
+426 AARAAVSE

-446 SVRVE
+446 TVRVE

-495 TTAEPRLATG
+495 TTAEPRLVTG
-505 CVASADGLVVECALR
+505 CVSSSDGLVVECTLR
-520 RDVRFHNGA
+520 SGVRFHNGA

-544 DCTHPLRVGR
+544 DCAHPLHVGR

-559 GWGWIMGTLNA
+559 GWSWIMGTLSTSI
-570 DACGAAE
+570 CETE

>member
-1 MLGAYQL
+1 MTAA
-8 RTVTLAANIKK
+8 RLA
-19 MKRLFAALL
+19 FALALI
-28 GAGLVVMACA
+28 AASCTA
-38 GAPAPSSEIAFSAR
+38 APAPSSEIAFSAR
-52 SWPEAAAAE
+52 SWPEAEAASCVVGE
-61 CQESE
+61 G
-66 SGAARL
+66 GAARL

-87 TLCAPDP
+87 ELCAPDP

-113 AAAIADSSLATS
+113 AAAIADGSLATT

-131 LALLAWEQGVQIV
+131 LELLAWEQGVQIV
-144 LTRNGAYWGD
+144 LSRNGSYWGD

-179 TVDAADNLAP
+179 TVDAADNAAP

-202 LLTRSGFN
+202 LLTRPGFN

-233 IALDRQR
+233 QALDRQR
-240 IVDLFYPSGSTL
+240 IVDLFYPSGTTL
-252 ATHVPPCVIEGACVG
+252 ATHVPPCVIDGACVG
-267 DAWYA
+267 EAWYA
-272 QDLAAARAL
+272 QDLIAARAL
-281 LTEAG
+281 LAEAG
-286 YPDGIDLTL
+286 YPNGLDLTL
-295 SLRETPRAYLPDPVA
+295 SLRETPRAFLPDPVA

-321 IGIRV
+321 VGIRV
-326 TLKVEEA
+326 TLDVQEA

-341 SGELESAS
+341 SGELRGAS

-388 EAQRE
+388 DAQRE
-393 PDPAAR
+393 SDPSER
-399 AALFTQINNEI
+399 EALFTQINNEI
-410 RSQVPVVPI
+410 RTQVPVVPI

-426 AARAAVRG
+426 ATRAAVRG
-434 LVASPVAMERFA
+434 LVASPVAMERFDRV
-446 SVRVE
+446 SVE
-451 GSDTFTWLQGGE
+451 GSNTFTWLQGGE

-485 EGLYGYAEGG
+485 EGLYGYAVGG
-495 TTAEPRLATG
+495 TAAEPRLATE

-544 DCTHPLRVGR
+544 DCAHPLHVGR
-554 TGNFR
+554 TGSFR
-559 GWGWIMGTLNA
+559 GWSWIMGTLNA
-570 DACGAAE
+570 DACGE

>member
-1 MLGAYQL
+1 M
-8 RTVTLAANIKK
+8 
-19 MKRLFAALL
+19 RLVLSLL
-28 GAGLVVMACA
+28 TAGLLAGACA

-52 SWPEAAAAE
+52 SWPEAGAAE
-61 CQESE
+61 CAVGE

-72 GIARIEAVD
+72 GIAKIEAVD
-81 ELTVRF
+81 KRTVRF

-113 AAAIADSSLATS
+113 AAAIADGSLAST

-131 LALLAWEQGVQIV
+131 LVLSAWEQGVQIV
-144 LTRNGAYWGD
+144 LSRNGSYWGD
-154 KAASE
+154 RAASE
-159 RVVIQWEPESAARLL
+159 RVVVQWEPESAARLL

-189 TDEAAIAADASLA
+189 TDEAAIAADSSLA
-202 LLTRSGFN
+202 LITRPGFN

-219 YAPVSDVRVRQAIA
+219 YAPVSDVRVRQAIG

-252 ATHVPPCVIEGACVG
+252 ATHVPPCVIDGACEG

-272 QDLAAARAL
+272 QDLIAARAL
-281 LTEAG
+281 LAEAG
-286 YPDGIDLTL
+286 YPNGIDLTL

-321 IGIRV
+321 VGIRV
-326 TLKVEEA
+326 TLDVQEA

-341 SGELESAS
+341 SGELRGAS

-373 PAHGDQYPR
+373 PAHGDQYPQ

-393 PDPAAR
+393 SDPAAR

-419 ANGASLI
+419 VNGASLI

-434 LVASPVAMERFA
+434 LVASPVAMERLA

-485 EGLYGYAEGG
+485 EGLYGYTEGG
-495 TTAEPRLATG
+495 TAAEPRLATG

-520 RDVRFHNGA
+520 SDVRFHNGA
-529 RLDAGDVLDSFAAAW
+529 RLDAADVLDSFAAAW
-544 DCTHPLRVGR
+544 DCAHPLHVGR
-554 TGNFR
+554 TGDFR
-559 GWGWIMGTLNA
+559 GWSWIMGTLNPE
-570 DACGAAE
+570 ACATPQ

>member
-1 MLGAYQL
+1 MTAA
-8 RTVTLAANIKK
+8 RLA
-19 MKRLFAALL
+19 FALALI
-28 GAGLVVMACA
+28 AASCTA
-38 GAPAPSSEIAFSAR
+38 APAPSSEIAFSAR
-52 SWPEAAAAE
+52 SWPEAEAASCVVGE
-61 CQESE
+61 G
-66 SGAARL
+66 GAARL

-87 TLCAPDP
+87 ELCAPDP

-113 AAAIADSSLATS
+113 AAAIADGSLATT

-131 LALLAWEQGVQIV
+131 LELLAWEQGVQIV
-144 LTRNGAYWGD
+144 LSRNGSYWGD

-179 TVDAADNLAP
+179 TVDAADNAAP

-202 LLTRSGFN
+202 LLTRPGFN

-233 IALDRQR
+233 TALDRQR
-240 IVDLFYPSGSTL
+240 IVDLFYPSGTTL
-252 ATHVPPCVIEGACVG
+252 ATHVPPCVIDGACVG

-272 QDLAAARAL
+272 QDLVAARAL

-286 YPDGIDLTL
+286 YPNGLDLTL
-295 SLRETPRAYLPDPVA
+295 SLRETPRAFLPDPVA

-321 IGIRV
+321 VGIRV
-326 TLKVEEA
+326 TLDVQEA

-341 SGELESAS
+341 SGELRGAS

-388 EAQRE
+388 DAQRE
-393 PDPAAR
+393 SDPAAR
-399 AALFTQINNEI
+399 EALFTQINNEI
-410 RSQVPVVPI
+410 RTQVPVVPI

-426 AARAAVRG
+426 ATRAAVRG
-434 LVASPVAMERFA
+434 LVASPVAMERFDRV
-446 SVRVE
+446 SVE
-451 GSDTFTWLQGGE
+451 GSNTFTWLQGGE

-485 EGLYGYAEGG
+485 EGLYGYAVGG
-495 TTAEPRLATG
+495 TAAEPRLATE

-544 DCTHPLRVGR
+544 DCAHPLHVGR
-554 TGNFR
+554 TGSFR
-559 GWGWIMGTLNA
+559 GWSWIMGTLNA
-570 DACGAAE
+570 DACGE

>member
-1 MLGAYQL
+1 
-8 RTVTLAANIKK
+8 
-19 MKRLFAALL
+19 MKRRLTALL
-28 GAGLVVMACA
+28 FVGIFAGACA
-38 GAPAPSSEIAFSAR
+38 STPAPSSEIGFSAR
-52 SWPEAAAAE
+52 SWPEASAAE
-61 CQESE
+61 CAMSE

-103 NFSVNDSGWL
+103 NFAVNDSGWL
-113 AAAIADSSLATS
+113 AAAITDGSLATL

-131 LALLAWEQGVQIV
+131 LELLAWEQGVQIV

-202 LLTRSGFN
+202 LLTRPGFN

-233 IALDRQR
+233 MALDRQR

-272 QDLAAARAL
+272 QDLVAARAL

-286 YPDGIDLTL
+286 YPNGIDLTL

-393 PDPAAR
+393 SDPAAR

-426 AARAAVRG
+426 AARAVVNG

-446 SVRVE
+446 SVRVD

-495 TTAEPRLATG
+495 TAAEPRLATG
-505 CVASADGLVVECALR
+505 CAVSADGLVVECALR
-520 RDVRFHNGA
+520 SGVRFHNGA
-529 RLDAGDVLDSFAAAW
+529 QLDAGDVLDSFAAAW
-544 DCTHPLRVGR
+544 DCTHPLHIGR
-554 TGNFR
+554 TGDFR
-559 GWGWIMGTLNA
+559 GWSWIMGNA
-570 DACGAAE
+570 DLTACQPAT

>member
-1 MLGAYQL
+1 MFGMRCSRSAL
-8 RTVTLAANIKK
+8 
-19 MKRLFAALL
+19 LFIAAL
-28 GAGLVVMACA
+28 AVSACA
-38 GAPAPSSEIAFSAR
+38 GAPAPTSEIPFSSR
-52 SWPEAAAAE
+52 SWPEASAAE
-61 CQESE
+61 CAVSE

-103 NFSVNDSGWL
+103 NFAVNDSGWL
-113 AAAIADSSLATS
+113 AAAIADGSLTS
-125 MNGTGP
+125 TMNGTGP
-131 LALLAWEQGVQIV
+131 LELSAWEQGVQIV
-144 LTRNGAYWGD
+144 LTRNDSYWGE

-189 TDEAAIAADASLA
+189 TDAAAISADASLA
-202 LLTRSGFN
+202 LLTRPGFN

-219 YAPVSDVRVRQAIA
+219 YAPLNDVHVRQAIA
-233 IALDRQR
+233 TALDRQR
-240 IVDLFYPSGSTL
+240 IVDTFYPTGTTL

-272 QDLAAARAL
+272 QDLNAARAL
-281 LTEAG
+281 LAEAG
-286 YPDGIDLTL
+286 YPNGVDLTL

-321 IGIRV
+321 VGIRV
-326 TLKVEEA
+326 TLDVQEA

-341 SGELESAS
+341 SGELRGAS

-382 LVALLD
+382 LVAILD

-393 PDPAAR
+393 SDPAVR

-426 AARAAVRG
+426 AARAAVSG

-485 EGLYGYAEGG
+485 EGLYGYVEGG
-495 TTAEPRLATG
+495 TAAEPRLATG
-505 CVASADGLVVECALR
+505 CVASVDGLVVECALR
-520 RDVRFHNGA
+520 SGVRFHNGA

-544 DCTHPLRVGR
+544 DCAHPLHVGR
-554 TGNFR
+554 TGDFR
-559 GWGWIMGTLNA
+559 GWSWIMGTINPE
-570 DACGAAE
+570 ACAAPQ

>member
-1 MLGAYQL
+1 MEMRLLLSLLA
-8 RTVTLAANIKK
+8 TV
-19 MKRLFAALL
+19 LL
-28 GAGLVVMACA
+28 TAACA
-38 GAPAPSSEIAFSAR
+38 GAPTPSSEIAFSTR
-52 SWPEAAAAE
+52 SWPESGAAACAV
-61 CQESE
+61 SE

-87 TLCAPDP
+87 TLCVPDP

-103 NFSVNDSGWL
+103 NFAVNDSGWL
-113 AAAIADSSLATS
+113 ADAIADGSLTSS

-131 LALLAWEQGVQIV
+131 LALSAWEQGVQIV
-144 LTRNGAYWGD
+144 LTRNDSYWGE

-189 TDEAAIAADASLA
+189 TDAAAISADASLA
-202 LLTRSGFN
+202 LLTRPGFN

-219 YAPVSDVRVRQAIA
+219 NAPLNDVRVRQAIA

-240 IVDLFYPSGSTL
+240 IVDTFYPTGSTL

-286 YPDGIDLTL
+286 YPDGIELTL

-393 PDPAAR
+393 SDPVAR

-410 RSQVPVVPI
+410 RAQVPVVPI

-426 AARAAVRG
+426 ASRAAVSE
-434 LVASPVAMERFA
+434 LVASPVAMERLA

-451 GSDTFTWLQGGE
+451 GSDTLTWLQGGE

-475 EAVRICAQVM
+475 EAVRVCAQVM

-495 TTAEPRLATG
+495 TAAEPRLATG

-520 RDVRFHNGA
+520 SGVRFHNGA
-529 RLDAGDVLDSFAAAW
+529 RLDAADVLDSFAAAW
-544 DCTHPLRVGR
+544 DCAHPLHVGR
-554 TGNFR
+554 TGDFR
-559 GWGWIMGTLNA
+559 GWSWIMGTLNA
-570 DACGAAE
+570 DACATE

>member
-1 MLGAYQL
+1 M
-8 RTVTLAANIKK
+8 KH
-19 MKRLFAALL
+19 MKRRLAALL
-28 GAGLVVMACA
+28 GISVLAVGACA
-38 GAPAPSSEIAFSAR
+38 GTPAPSSEIAFSAR
-52 SWPEAAAAE
+52 SWPETGAAE
-61 CQESE
+61 CAVRAN
-66 SGAARL
+66 GAVRL
-72 GIARIEAVD
+72 GIAQIEAVD

-113 AAAIADSSLATS
+113 AAAITDGSLATL

-131 LALLAWEQGVQIV
+131 LALLAWERGVQIV
-144 LTRNGAYWGD
+144 LTRNESYWAD
-154 KAASE
+154 RAASE

-189 TDEAAIAADASLA
+189 TDEVAVAADSSLA
-202 LLTRSGFN
+202 LFTRPGFN

-233 IALDRQR
+233 VALDRQR
-240 IVDLFYPSGSTL
+240 IVDLFYPTGSTL
-252 ATHVPPCVIEGACVG
+252 ATHVPPCVIDGACEG
-267 DAWYA
+267 DAWYV
-272 QDLAAARAL
+272 QDLIAARAL
-281 LTEAG
+281 LAEAG

-321 IGIRV
+321 VGIRV
-326 TLKVEEA
+326 TLDVQEA

-341 SGELESAS
+341 SGELRGAS

-393 PDPAAR
+393 SDPVAR

-410 RSQVPVVPI
+410 RTQVPVVPI

-426 AARAAVRG
+426 AARAVVSG
-434 LVASPVAMERFA
+434 LVASPVAMERLSSA
-446 SVRVE
+446 SVE
-451 GSDTFTWLQGGE
+451 ESNTFTWLQGGE

-485 EGLYGYAEGG
+485 EGLYGYAAGG
-495 TTAEPRLATG
+495 TAAEPRLATE

-544 DCTHPLRVGR
+544 DCAHPLHVGR
-554 TGNFR
+554 TGDFR
-559 GWGWIMGTLNA
+559 GWSWIMGTLNLES
-570 DACGAAE
+570 CGAPQ

>member
-1 MLGAYQL
+1 MTAA
-8 RTVTLAANIKK
+8 RFAFALA
-19 MKRLFAALL
+19 LVAASCT
-28 GAGLVVMACA
+28 A
-38 GAPAPSSEIAFSAR
+38 APAPSSEISFSAR
-52 SWPEAAAAE
+52 SWPEAEAAPCAVG
-61 CQESE
+61 E

-87 TLCAPDP
+87 ELCAPDP

-113 AAAIADSSLATS
+113 AAAIDDGSLATT

-131 LALLAWEQGVQIV
+131 LALLAWEQGVQMV
-144 LTRNGAYWGD
+144 LTRNESYWGD
-154 KAASE
+154 RAASE
-159 RVVIQWEPESAARLL
+159 RVVIQWEPESAARLV

-179 TVDAADNLAP
+179 TVDAADNISP
-189 TDEAAIAADASLA
+189 TDEAAVAADASLA
-202 LLTRSGFN
+202 LLTREGFN

-219 YAPVSDVRVRQAIA
+219 YAPVNDVRVRQAIA
-233 IALDRQR
+233 QALDRQR
-240 IVDLFYPSGSTL
+240 IVDLFYPSGSTR

-267 DAWYA
+267 DDWYA
-272 QDLAAARAL
+272 QDLVAARAL
-281 LTEAG
+281 LVEAG
-286 YPDGIDLTL
+286 YPNGLDLTL
-295 SLRETPRAYLPDPVA
+295 SLRETPRAFLPDPVA
-310 VATDIQAQLAA
+310 VATDIQAQLAGV
-321 IGIRV
+321 GIRV
-326 TLKVEEA
+326 TLDVQEA

-341 SGELESAS
+341 SGELRGAS

-393 PDPAAR
+393 SDPAAR
-399 AALFTQINNEI
+399 ASLFTQINNEI
-410 RSQVPVVPI
+410 RTQVPVVPI

-426 AARAAVRG
+426 ATRAAVRG
-434 LVASPVAMERFA
+434 LVASPVAMERFDRV
-446 SVRVE
+446 SVE
-451 GSDTFTWLQGGE
+451 GSNTFTWLQGGE

-485 EGLYGYAEGG
+485 EGLYGYAVGG
-495 TTAEPRLATG
+495 TSAEPRLATE

-544 DCTHPLRVGR
+544 DCTHPLHVGR

-559 GWGWIMGTLNA
+559 GWSWIMGTLNA
-570 DACGAAE
+570 DACGE

>member
-1 MLGAYQL
+1 MTAA
-8 RTVTLAANIKK
+8 RLA
-19 MKRLFAALL
+19 FALALV
-28 GAGLVVMACA
+28 AASCTA
-38 GAPAPSSEIAFSAR
+38 APAPSSEIAFSAR
-52 SWPEAAAAE
+52 SWPEAEVAP
-61 CQESE
+61 CVVGDG
-66 SGAARL
+66 GAARL

-87 TLCAPDP
+87 ELCAPDP

-113 AAAIADSSLATS
+113 AAAIDDGSLATT

-144 LTRNGAYWGD
+144 LTRNDSYWD
-154 KAASE
+154 DRAASE
-159 RVVIQWEPESAARLL
+159 RVVIQWEPESAARLV

-179 TVDAADNLAP
+179 TVDAADNAAP

-202 LLTRSGFN
+202 LLTRPGFN

-219 YAPVSDVRVRQAIA
+219 YAPVNDVRVRQAIA
-233 IALDRQR
+233 QALDRQR
-240 IVDLFYPSGSTL
+240 IVDLFYPSGTTL
-252 ATHVPPCVIEGACVG
+252 ATHVPPCVIDGACVG
-267 DAWYA
+267 EAWYA
-272 QDLAAARAL
+272 QDLIAARAL
-281 LTEAG
+281 LAEAG
-286 YPDGIDLTL
+286 YPNGLDLTL
-295 SLRETPRAYLPDPVA
+295 SLRETPRAFLPDPVA

-321 IGIRV
+321 VGIRV
-326 TLKVEEA
+326 TLDVQEA

-341 SGELESAS
+341 SGELRGAS

-388 EAQRE
+388 DAQRE
-393 PDPAAR
+393 SDPAAR
-399 AALFTQINNEI
+399 EALFTQINNEI
-410 RSQVPVVPI
+410 RTQVPVVPI

-426 AARAAVRG
+426 ATRAAVRG
-434 LVASPVAMERFA
+434 LVASPVAMERFDRV
-446 SVRVE
+446 SVE
-451 GSDTFTWLQGGE
+451 GSNTFTWLQGGE

-485 EGLYGYAEGG
+485 EGLYGYAVGG
-495 TTAEPRLATG
+495 TAAEPRLATE
-505 CVASADGLVVECALR
+505 CVASANGLVVECALR

-544 DCTHPLRVGR
+544 DCTHPLHVGR
-554 TGNFR
+554 TGSFR
-559 GWGWIMGTLNA
+559 GWSWIMGTLNA
-570 DACGAAE
+570 DACGE

>member
-1 MLGAYQL
+1 MTAA
-8 RTVTLAANIKK
+8 RLA
-19 MKRLFAALL
+19 FALALV
-28 GAGLVVMACA
+28 AASCTA
-38 GAPAPSSEIAFSAR
+38 APAPSSEIAFSAR
-52 SWPEAAAAE
+52 SWPEAEVAP
-61 CQESE
+61 CVVGDG
-66 SGAARL
+66 GAARL

-87 TLCAPDP
+87 ELCAPDP

-113 AAAIADSSLATS
+113 AAAIDDGSLATT

-144 LTRNGAYWGD
+144 LTRNDSYWD
-154 KAASE
+154 DRAASE
-159 RVVIQWEPESAARLL
+159 RVVIQWEPESAARLV

-179 TVDAADNLAP
+179 TVDAADNAAP

-202 LLTRSGFN
+202 LLTRPGFN

-219 YAPVSDVRVRQAIA
+219 YAPVNDVRVRQAIA
-233 IALDRQR
+233 QALDRQR
-240 IVDLFYPSGSTL
+240 IVDLFYPSGTTL
-252 ATHVPPCVIEGACVG
+252 ATHVPPCVIDGACVG
-267 DAWYA
+267 EAWYA
-272 QDLAAARAL
+272 QDLIAARAL
-281 LTEAG
+281 LAEAG
-286 YPDGIDLTL
+286 YPNGLDLTL
-295 SLRETPRAYLPDPVA
+295 SLRETPRAFLPDPVA

-321 IGIRV
+321 VGIRV
-326 TLKVEEA
+326 TLDVQEA

-341 SGELESAS
+341 SGELRGAS

-393 PDPAAR
+393 SDPAAR
-399 AALFTQINNEI
+399 EALFTQINNEI
-410 RSQVPVVPI
+410 RAQVPVVPI

-426 AARAAVRG
+426 ATRDEVRG
-434 LVASPVAMERFA
+434 LVASPVAMERFDRV
-446 SVRVE
+446 SVE
-451 GSDTFTWLQGGE
+451 GSNTFTWLQGGE

-475 EAVRICAQVM
+475 EAVRVCAQVM
-485 EGLYGYAEGG
+485 EGLYGYAVGG
-495 TTAEPRLATG
+495 TAVEPRLASA

-544 DCTHPLRVGR
+544 DCTHPLHVGR
-554 TGNFR
+554 TGSFR
-559 GWGWIMGTLNA
+559 GWSWIMGTLNA
-570 DACGAAE
+570 ESCAAE

>member
-1 MLGAYQL
+1 
-8 RTVTLAANIKK
+8 
-19 MKRLFAALL
+19 MKRYAALFL
-28 GAGLVVMACA
+28 SAGLLAGACA
-38 GAPAPSSEIAFSAR
+38 DAPAPSSEISFSAR
-52 SWPEAAAAE
+52 SWPEVEAAP
-61 CQESE
+61 CVVGDG
-66 SGAARL
+66 GAARL
-72 GIARIEAVD
+72 GIARMEAVD

-103 NFSVNDSGWL
+103 NFAVNDSGWL
-113 AAAIADSSLATS
+113 AAAAADGSLATS

-131 LALLAWEQGVQIV
+131 LALSVWEQGVQIV
-144 LTRNGAYWGD
+144 LTRNDAYWGD
-154 KAASE
+154 RAASE

-189 TDEAAIAADASLA
+189 TDEAAIAADASLT
-202 LLTRSGFN
+202 LLTRAGFN

-219 YAPVSDVRVRQAIA
+219 NAPVRDVRVRQAIA
-233 IALDRQR
+233 MALDRQR
-240 IVDLFYPSGSTL
+240 IVDLFYPTGSTL

-272 QDLAAARAL
+272 QDLVAARAL
-281 LTEAG
+281 LAEAG
-286 YPDGIDLTL
+286 YPNGVDLTL
-295 SLRETPRAYLPDPVA
+295 ALRETPRAYLPDPVA

-321 IGIRV
+321 VGIRV
-326 TLKVEEA
+326 TLDVQEA

-341 SGELESAS
+341 SGELRGAS

-373 PAHGDQYPR
+373 PAHGDQYPQ

-388 EAQRE
+388 EAQVAS
-393 PDPAAR
+393 DPAAR

-434 LVASPVAMERFA
+434 LVASPIAMERFA
-446 SVRVE
+446 SVRVD
-451 GSDTFTWLQGGE
+451 GSNTFTWLQGGE

-475 EAVRICAQVM
+475 EAVRVCAQVM

-495 TTAEPRLATG
+495 TSAEPRLATG
-505 CVASADGLVVECALR
+505 CVASADGLVVECDLR
-520 RDVRFHNGA
+520 SGVRFHNGA

-544 DCTHPLRVGR
+544 DCTHPLHVGR
-554 TGNFR
+554 TGDFR
-559 GWGWIMGTLNA
+559 GWSWIMGTA
-570 DACGAAE
+570 HPEACATPQ